1 MITRA
6 ALFLSLLLGFSLST
20 NGLLAQESTSAVIA
34 GRVIDSA
41 SGDAVVGAAIYVIG
55 ERTRVGGL
63 SGRDGAFRIER
74 APVGTLTL
82 RARLIG
88 YRDRDVTVTTR
99 AGETSTVTITM
110 GEGELMMRPLE
121 VIGESP
127 EVYSRMTGTATRV
140 DARALAAIAPI
151 GTQEVLQFIPGIN
164 SATDDG
170 IGNSRISVGIRG
182 LNPRRSSRVLVLED
196 GIPIA
201 PAVYLYPNMYYNPP
215 AERIEAVEVI
225 KGSAAVR
232 YGPQTMGGVIN
243 YITRRPSPTFG
254 ALGQLTVGT
263 NGYLAALAEV
273 GGWGSE
279 TVQPELQ
286 LLFKRGDGF
295 REHNEFEQYNA
306 TAKINIVPDDEH
318 VVYVKANVDYENSN
332 ATYTGLTEYS
342 FANDP
347 TFNPKANDN
356 FKVLRTSLD
365 VLYSNRLADDL
376 MSTTKVYAN
385 YFDRKWWRENDIF
398 VRPSD
403 LQGGER
409 TAVPYFE
416 GGDLVRVGNGR
427 DNFGNLRTFYV
438 VGAEQSYELDHELFG
453 TQSRLEVGGRL
464 HWDRFLDNRVIGN
477 APDART
483 GVYYEPDPEDS
494 NGVIILGLANNYETT
509 ALAFFAT
516 NRFSIGALTMTPG
529 IRVEV
534 FEQQMV
540 DRLQGALYQD
550 RTSHVVLPGIG
561 ANLALGQ
568 WNLFA
573 GLHRGYTPPSS
584 GTLAVVN
591 WGADMASGGLD
602 LESEKS
608 WNAELGARAAL
619 DWAHLELAGFH
630 MSIEDLVAAGIGSS
644 FKNLGR
650 VRTYGIELG
659 AKILGS
665 QLADPLPDLDLA
677 YTLLGTEVVSGT
689 MRSAV
694 IAGNVEVDLAG
705 KEMPYAPHHT
715 LNVGLSKELASGLD
729 AHVDM
734 QYVSRAYT
742 DFENIEKTYNRGDT
756 GPVPGYSLLN
766 ASASYRVTPELTV
779 SVAGKNL
786 LDLVY
791 IGSRLHSH
799 PGMPEASQSSGIM
812 PGGRRQINLT
822 VRYALGR

>member
-1 MITRA
+1 MTPRA
-6 ALFLSLLLGFSLST
+6 LLTLVVLLGFGLST
-20 NGLLAQESTSAVIA
+20 SSYSQESATATIE
-34 GRVIDSA
+34 GRVVDSA
-41 SGDAVVGAAIYVIG
+41 SGDPVVGAAVYVLA
-55 ERTRVGGL
+55 ERSRAGGL

-74 APVGTLTL
+74 VPAGTLTL

-88 YRDRDVTVTTR
+88 YRDREVTVRTT
-99 AGETSTVTITM
+99 AGQTASMTITM
-110 GEGELMMRPLE
+110 GEGEVMMRPVE

-140 DARALAAIAPI
+140 DARTLAVIAPI
-151 GTQEVLQFIPGIN
+151 GTQEVVQYIPGIN

-196 GIPIA
+196 GVPIA

-225 KGSAAVR
+225 KGSASVR
-232 YGPQTMGGVIN
+232 YGPQTMGGVVN
-243 YITRRPSPTFG
+243 YLTRRPGASFG

-263 NGYLAALAEV
+263 NGYLTALAEI

-279 TVQPELQ
+279 TIQPELQ

-295 REHNEFEQYNA
+295 RDNNEFAQYNG
-306 TAKINIVPDDEH
+306 TLKLNIVPDDQRI
-318 VVYVKANVDYENSN
+318 V
-332 ATYTGLTEYS
+332 
-342 FANDP
+342 
-347 TFNPKANDN
+347 
-356 FKVLRTSLD
+356 
-365 VLYSNRLADDL
+365 
-376 MSTTKVYAN
+376 
-385 YFDRKWWRENDIF
+385 F
-398 VRPSD
+398 VRPGS
-403 LQGGER
+403 LEGGER
-409 TAVPYFE
+409 QPVPYYE
-416 GGDLVRVGNGR
+416 QGDLVRVGNGT
-427 DNFGNLRTFYV
+427 DNYGNLRTFYV
-438 VGAEQSYELDHELFG
+438 VGAEQSYEIDHTLFG
-453 TQSRLEVGGRL
+453 AASHLEVGGRL
-464 HWDRFLDNRVIGN
+464 HWDRFIDNRVIGD

-483 GVYYEPDPEDS
+483 GVTYENDPEDS
-494 NGVIILGLANNYETT
+494 TKKIILGLANNYETT
-509 ALAFFAT
+509 AIALFAS
-516 NRFSIGALTMTPG
+516 NRLSFGDLTITPG

-540 DRLQGALYQD
+540 DRLQGATYQD
-550 RTSHVVLPGIG
+550 RTSHVILPGIG
-561 ANLALGQ
+561 ANLALGD

-591 WGADMASGGLD
+591 WGANMATGGLD

-619 DWAHLELAGFH
+619 DWAHLEIAGFH
-630 MSIEDLVAAGIGSS
+630 MSIEDLVAAGIGST

-650 VRTYGIELG
+650 VRTYGLEVG
-659 AKILGS
+659 TRVLGS
-665 QLADPLPDLDLA
+665 RLDDALPDLDLA
-677 YTLLGTEVVSGT
+677 YTLLGTEVVEGT

-694 IAGNVEVDLAG
+694 IAGNVAVDLAG
-705 KEMPYAPHHT
+705 REMPYAPHHT
-715 LNVGLSKELASGLD
+715 LNVGLSKELPFGLA
-729 AHVDM
+729 AHADM

-742 DFENIEKTYNRGDT
+742 DFENIETTYNRGDT
-756 GPVPGYSLLN
+756 GPVPAYMLFN
-766 ASASYRVTPELTV
+766 ASASYRITPELSL
-779 SVAGKNL
+779 SVAAKNL
-786 LDLVY
+786 LDRVY

-799 PGMPEASQSSGIM
+799 PGMPEANQSSGIM